1 MWPCYADCRP
11 IWINWENVLVQ
22 NWNHA
27 TMSCECPTQV
37 TRIYSSCAFIHLLL
51 YLNSGSWRIVCLLY
65 CHLLFNRNFWKFT
78 GSKSSSVMIR
88 HFSKC
93 FTYTFPLLLSTSI
106 HSFVVHFVS
115 NSELLVSILS
125 LLELIG
131 KKWDQWA
138 IYAGLG

>member
-1 MWPCYADCRP
+1 MALLCGLPTYLDQLGK
-11 IWINWENVLVQ
+11 NVLVQ

-37 TRIYSSCAFIHLLL
+37 TRIYSSCAFIFID
-51 YLNSGSWRIVCLLY
+51 YLNSGTWRIVCLLY
-65 CHLLFNRNFWKFT
+65 CHHLLFNRNFWKFT

-88 HFSKC
+88 HFTKC

-115 NSELLVSILS
+115 NSELLVSIPS

-131 KKWDQWA
+131 EKWDQWA